1 MNDLETALGNLGDL
15 GIPAASAA
23 RRFVD
28 EAGEMVDIAYTTI
41 DSPLG
46 ELIIAATP
54 RGLLRIGFENETGV
68 LDDLA
73 ERVSPRILEYPARLE
88 RIRHELG
95 EYFAGHRD
103 RFEVPLDWGLIDGF
117 RRRVLT
123 VTAQIPYGGV
133 ATLWG
138 CCHLPGR
145 CPSSGSTARCPRR
158 RTGTWRQPHSGHHSV
173 PPGGQERGRHG
184 RLRRWHGPQG
194 VPAPARGCHAVSRL
208 GSSMRICV

>member
-95 EYFAGHRD
+95 EYFTGRRD

-133 ATLWG
+133 ATYQDVARRAGQPRGARAAGQALG
-138 CCHLPGR
+138 GNPIPVIIPCHR
-145 CPSSGSTARCPRR
+145 VVRSGGGMGGYGG
-158 RTGTWRQPHSGHHSV
+158 GTDRK
-173 PPGGQERGRHG
+173 EFLL
-184 RLRRWHGPQG
+184 RLEG
-194 VPAPARGCHAVSRL
+194 AML
-208 GSSMRICV
+208 

>member
-23 RRFVD
+23 RRFVG

-95 EYFAGHRD
+95 EYFTGRRD

-133 ATLWG
+133 ATYQDVARRAGQPRGARAAGQALG
-138 CCHLPGR
+138 GNPIPVIIPCHR
-145 CPSSGSTARCPRR
+145 VVRSGGGMGGYGG
-158 RTGTWRQPHSGHHSV
+158 GTDRK
-173 PPGGQERGRHG
+173 EFLL
-184 RLRRWHGPQG
+184 RLEG
-194 VPAPARGCHAVSRL
+194 AML
-208 GSSMRICV
+208 

>member
-95 EYFAGHRD
+95 EYFTGRRD
-103 RFEVPLDWGLIDGF
+103 RFEVPLDWGLIEGF

-133 ATLWG
+133 ATYQDVAHRAGQPRGARAAGQALG
-138 CCHLPGR
+138 GNPIPVIIPCHR
-145 CPSSGSTARCPRR
+145 VVRSGGGMGGYGG
-158 RTGTWRQPHSGHHSV
+158 GTDRK
-173 PPGGQERGRHG
+173 EFLL
-184 RLRRWHGPQG
+184 RLEG
-194 VPAPARGCHAVSRL
+194 AML
-208 GSSMRICV
+208 

>member
-133 ATLWG
+133 ATYQDVAHRAGQPRGARAAGQALG
-138 CCHLPGR
+138 GNPIPVIIPCHR
-145 CPSSGSTARCPRR
+145 VVRSGGGMGGYGG
-158 RTGTWRQPHSGHHSV
+158 GTDRK
-173 PPGGQERGRHG
+173 EFLL
-184 RLRRWHGPQG
+184 RLEG
-194 VPAPARGCHAVSRL
+194 AML
-208 GSSMRICV
+208 